1 MLRKLSCVQCGTLE
15 SVFMEKSFPAI
26 ADQSGFADRDGNEN
40 DKKAIGFCKENDNFA
55 RASRLS
61 VHFFVVTAWIRRKY
75 ASSKKR
81 HAHTQARLKQSI
93 SVHRQSS
100 EILDNN
106 SNDFLSQILPIT
118 KTAVST

>member
-55 RASRLS
+55 RASRLF
-61 VHFFVVTAWIRRKY
+61 VHFFVVTHEYDVSMPRQ
-75 ASSKKR
+75 KKGTPRHR
-81 HAHTQARLKQSI
+81 HA
-93 SVHRQSS
+93 
-100 EILDNN
+100 
-106 SNDFLSQILPIT
+106 
-118 KTAVST
+118 